1 MTDNIEPQVTLRQ
14 GLNVTC
20 GPRKILLV
28 VTDEK
33 AAFSARLNKALD
45 DIGIPHK
52 YKGRQQA
59 LVRLMAEEGKK
70 IGQKGVRKWLESEA
84 IPSMDNLISLARAA
98 QVSFEWLATGRG
110 SMKLGSLSDEAVEL
124 ARDYDSLSS
133 QDDKAFIRGYVA
145 GLKKTPLPPS
155 SSTEAGRLL
164 PPPKM

>member
-1 MTDNIEPQVTLRQ
+1 MTDNIEPQVTSSQ
-14 GLNVTC
+14 GLIVTS
-20 GPRKILLV
+20 GRRKILLV

-84 IPSMDNLISLARAA
+84 IPSMDNLISLARATR
-98 QVSFEWLATGRG
+98 VSFEWLATGRG
-110 SMKLGSLSDEAVEL
+110 PMKLSSLSDEAVEV
-124 ARDYDSLSS
+124 ARDYDALPSP
-133 QDDKAFIRGYVA
+133 DDKAFIRGYMA

-155 SSTEAGRLL
+155 PSIETGGL